1 MAEDRLSR
9 YRDRRDFDRS
19 PEPRGG
25 AASGGGLRYAI
36 QKHDARRLHYDLRL
50 EHDGALLS
58 WAVTKGPSL
67 KPGDRR
73 LAVRTE
79 DHPLDY
85 AGFEGVIPE
94 GYGAGTVMLWDR
106 GSWRPLDDPEE
117 GLEKGRLRFALEGER
132 LTGEWTLA
140 RMDGEEGGR
149 ENWLL
154 MKRKDEAAE
163 AADPTRRWTVSVAS
177 GRGLDEIA
185 DHGETLGDESQEDA
199 DAADSDDPPRFV
211 EPMLATLVETPPSGE
226 GWEHEIKHDG
236 YRLIAVVESGAARL
250 HTRSGHDW
258 TDRFGDLAEGF
269 GALDLRDA
277 VIDGEAVA
285 AGQSG
290 APDFSTLQRAMSEG
304 GAVQAVVFDLLRL
317 DGRDLRDRPL
327 RERRERLRDLIGE
340 GAGPIRFGDSIA
352 ADGAQVLERACD
364 LGAEGVVS
372 KRIDGRYRSG
382 RSKSW
387 LKSKCERQ
395 SEAVIGGYRES
406 DKRGRAFAS
415 LLLGTFE
422 EGRLVYRGRVGTG
435 FSDADFESLGAA
447 LDQRR
452 RDEPPFAEIP
462 SSARRGAVWV
472 EPELVAQIR
481 YTEITSD
488 GAFRHPSFLGLRE
501 DKPARAVAAER
512 PAQAGPEITNR
523 DKVLYPDSGATKGDL
538 ADYLDAVAEW
548 MLPYCAGRPLT
559 LVRCPEGRNECF
571 FQKRPTK
578 GAPEAI
584 RTWTRDGSD
593 WMALDDRGGLLGCA
607 QLGALELH
615 VGGARIDDP
624 DRPERL
630 VFDLDPGPGV
640 GFDVIREAAHETADV
655 LRAAGLDPFPMLTGG
670 KGVHLVAPLAP
681 GADWEGA
688 RRFARAVAYAMA
700 KADPDRYVAKAAKD
714 ARRGRIFL
722 DWMRNGDGQT
732 AIAPFSPRARRG
744 APVAAPVDWR
754 GLDRAERS
762 DAYDLGAMRRRL
774 ARLSR
779 DPWEGYEDA
788 RRTLDPSRA
797 DRL

>member
-9 YRDRRDFDRS
+9 YEAKRDFARS
-19 PEPRGG
+19 PEPQGG
-25 AASGGGLRYAI
+25 AASGAGLRYAI

-58 WAVTKGPSL
+58 WAVTRGPSL
-67 KPGDRR
+67 KPGARR

-106 GSWRPLDDPEE
+106 GVWRPLDDPAE
-117 GLEKGRLRFALEGER
+117 GLEKGRLRFALDGER

-140 RMDGEEGGR
+140 RMDRDEGDR

-154 MKRKDEAAE
+154 MKRRDDAAE
-163 AADPTRRWTVSVAS
+163 DAEPTERWRVSVAS

-185 DHGETLGDESQEDA
+185 EKGRTLGESGRAEGGGA
-199 DAADSDDPPRFV
+199 EDPPGFV
-211 EPMLATLVETPPSGE
+211 EPMLATLVETPPSGDA
-226 GWEHEIKHDG
+226 WLHEIKHDG
-236 YRLIAVVESGAARL
+236 YRLIAVIADGRARL

-258 TDRFGDLAEGF
+258 TDRFSGLAKGF
-269 GALDLRDA
+269 EALGARDA

-285 AGQSG
+285 AGQGG
-290 APDFSTLQRAMSEG
+290 APDFSALQTAMSEG
-304 GAVQAVVFDLLRL
+304 GPVQAVVFDLLRI

-327 RERRERLRDLIGE
+327 RERRERLRDLVGE
-340 GAGPIRFGDSIA
+340 GRGPVRFGDSIT

-372 KRIDGRYRSG
+372 KRADGPYRSG
-382 RSKSW
+382 RAKGW
-387 LKSKCERQ
+387 LKAKCARRA
-395 SEAVIGGYRES
+395 EAVIGGYRES
-406 DKRGRAFAS
+406 DKRGRPFAS

-422 EGRLVYRGRVGTG
+422 DGRLVYRGRVGTG
-435 FSDADFESLGAA
+435 FGEAEFDRLGPE
-447 LDQRR
+447 LETRR
-452 RDEPPFAEIP
+452 RSAPPFDDLPA
-462 SSARRGAVWV
+462 SAKRGAVWV

-488 GAFRHPSFLGLRE
+488 GVYRHPSFQGLRA
-501 DKPARAVAAER
+501 DKPARSVAAER
-512 PAQAGPEITNR
+512 PAAAAPKITNR
-523 DKVLYPDSGATKGDL
+523 DKVLFPDSGATKGDV
-538 ADYLDAVAEW
+538 ADYLDAVAER
-548 MLPYCAGRPLT
+548 MLPWCAGRPLT
-559 LVRCPEGRNECF
+559 LVRCPDGRAECF
-571 FQKRPTK
+571 FQKRPGQ
-578 GAPEAI
+578 GAPAAI
-584 RTWTRDGSD
+584 RVWRREGADR
-593 WMALDDRGGLLGCA
+593 MAVDDRAGLLACA

-615 VGGARIDDP
+615 IGGALTDDP

-640 GFDVIREAAHETADV
+640 GFEAVREAARQTAEV
-655 LRAAGLDPFPMLTGG
+655 LRSAGLEPFPMLTGG
-670 KGVHLVAPLAP
+670 KGVHVVAPLAP
-681 GADWEGA
+681 AADWDGT
-688 RRFARAVAYAMA
+688 RRFARAVARAMA

-732 AIAPFSPRARRG
+732 AIAPYSPRARPG
-744 APVAAPVDWR
+744 APVAAPLDWAALAKAER
-754 GLDRAERS
+754 ADRYGLD
-762 DAYDLGAMRRRL
+762 GMRRRL
-774 ARLSR
+774 AALSG
-779 DPWEGYEDA
+779 DPWEGWEDA
-788 RRTLDPSRA
+788 RRPLDPGRA